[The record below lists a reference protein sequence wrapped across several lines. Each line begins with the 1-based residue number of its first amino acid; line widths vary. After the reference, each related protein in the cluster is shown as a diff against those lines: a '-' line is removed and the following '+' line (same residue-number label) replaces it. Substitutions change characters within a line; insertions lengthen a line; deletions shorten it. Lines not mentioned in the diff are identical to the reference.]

1 MSGLNAIAPPTNHC
15 RAGAFTKSGFY
26 RWLPLLVSSCVW
38 SLGPSVAECA
48 PQSRTTAS
56 PRLTPPSAAEML
68 KRASRFGGSITRNT
82 EGGEFDRR
90 ESSPLNP
97 LGIRYAKGQGVKR
110 DPAMAKRF
118 FLRSAIKAIRQ
129 PWPISERSTRSVQKD
144 MPISSAHMHGH
155 ARRCRSACRE
165 YCHRPC

>member
-90 ESSPLNP
+90 ESSALNP

-118 FLRSAIKAIRQ
+118 FLRSAIQGYTPAMANLGTLYEIGAKRYADFQRAYA
-129 PWPISERSTRSVQKD
+129 W
-144 MPISSAHMHGH
+144 
-155 ARRCRSACRE
+155 ARAALSFGV
-165 YCHRPC
+165 P